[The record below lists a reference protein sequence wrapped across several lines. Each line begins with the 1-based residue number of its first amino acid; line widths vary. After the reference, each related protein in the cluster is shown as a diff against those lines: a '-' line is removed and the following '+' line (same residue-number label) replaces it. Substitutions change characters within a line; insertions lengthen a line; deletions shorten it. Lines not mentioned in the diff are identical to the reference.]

1 VFQKYYFRTLN
12 NLMTITLLL
21 AAAAAYPHPHGA
33 APVSPIAGGQGG
45 GAGVSEIDLFTDV
58 IYWQELDFYRL
69 FFFSGGDM
77 GSHSGSIQGGVAAA
91 LYPLYLAA
99 FFNGDLFSGEG
110 GEADSDNPAYQGT
123 VNQSSGKTTWN
134 NDLVLFLAG
143 DLLGAFRFNLLFD
156 AAEFTTQYDK
166 DGGFYE
172 YRPPFLTSLQWGRRF
187 GDLDAAVTAGV
198 GWGGRESWTDETNAA
213 LVTTTIQEYT
223 TFGFKLEA
231 AYAPFEADY
240 QLSIGLGR
248 SETVT
253 GRDPQEFAVGPVE
266 HLVNLYYGVS
276 VEVAD
281 GMSLYLRPR
290 LLLGFYNN
298 DHEAVSGGSVYEKLS
313 SFGFSPMLEAEL
325 GWQITGKVFV
335 SVSLSLSAFTASF
348 AKTDSASY
356 WEVTEL
362 TVDKEESGS
371 LDFRF
376 AFSRS
381 FIMEA
386 GIAGLFDL
394 GGARYT
400 LGLANLRGGFAF
412 IFKPGM

>member
-1 VFQKYYFRTLN
+1 MIFLRHGIAPAL
-12 NLMTITLLL
+12 LLL

-33 APVSPIAGGQGG
+33 APVSPIAGGKGG
-45 GAGVSEIDLFTDV
+45 TAGASEIDLFTDV

-69 FFFSGGDM
+69 LFFSGGDM
-77 GSHSGSIQGGVAAA
+77 GAHSGSIQGGVAAA

-110 GEADSDNPAYQGT
+110 GAADGDNPAYQGT
-123 VNQSSGKTTWN
+123 DDQVSGKTTWN
-134 NDLVLFLAG
+134 NDLVLFLG
-143 DLLGAFRFNLLFD
+143 NDLLGAFRFNLLFD
-156 AAEFTTQYDK
+156 AVEFSSRHDK

-198 GWGGRESWTDETNAA
+198 GWGGCESWTDDTEAG

-223 TFGFKLEA
+223 TLGLKLEA
-231 AYAPFEADY
+231 GYDAFEADY

-248 SETVT
+248 SETVSGGGT
-253 GRDPQEFAVGPVE
+253 EEFAVGPVE
-266 HLVNLYYGVS
+266 HLVNLYYGAS

-290 LLLGFYNN
+290 LLLGFYSN
-298 DHEAVSGGSVYEKLS
+298 DHEAVSGLSAYKNLS

-325 GWQITGKVFV
+325 GWQITEKIFA

-348 AKTDSASY
+348 AKTDSGSY
-356 WEVTEL
+356 WELTGL

-376 AFSRS
+376 AFSGS
-381 FIMEA
+381 FILEA
-386 GIAGLFDL
+386 GVAGLLDM
-394 GGARYT
+394 GGARYA
-400 LGLANLRGGFAF
+400 LDLSNLRGGFAF